1 MEGYIVVDVL
11 KTLEM
16 GDGVVNSRETR
27 TTSDLYL
34 LEDIVSHVKFICDLS
49 MALRLNVSQCF
60 IFHA

>member
-11 KTLEM
+11 KNLEM

-49 MALRLNVSQCF
+49 MALRLNVSQFF